1 MVQSF
6 LDSDIT
12 ADAGSLDFA
21 GNSQAAIGH
30 TNSVP
35 TAIFDRK
42 AQTLVPPLLV
52 QIILVIDISKSK
64 HSLLDAIKG
73 DIYFP
78 GQRQVEETGGPSNT
92 RSTRRII
99 RPTTLD
105 GGGGDEYEG
114 NTQQAAE
121 ARQQSTNPESTAFKI
136 SPKSMHK
143 VIFQDAKGT
152 LFYGIELQKLSFLS
166 MKTPLGSK
174 V

>member
-6 LDSDIT
+6 LDSEIT
-12 ADAGSLDFA
+12 AELGSLDFA

-42 AQTLVPPLLV
+42 SQTLVPPLLV
-52 QIILVIDISKSK
+52 QIVLVIDISKSR

-78 GQRQVEETGGPSNT
+78 GQRQVEETGAPSNT

-105 GGGGDEYEG
+105 GGDDEHESG
-114 NTQQAAE
+114 TQQAAE
-121 ARQQSTNPESTAFKI
+121 ARQHSSHSESTTFKI

-143 VIFQDAKGT
+143 VIFQDAKGM